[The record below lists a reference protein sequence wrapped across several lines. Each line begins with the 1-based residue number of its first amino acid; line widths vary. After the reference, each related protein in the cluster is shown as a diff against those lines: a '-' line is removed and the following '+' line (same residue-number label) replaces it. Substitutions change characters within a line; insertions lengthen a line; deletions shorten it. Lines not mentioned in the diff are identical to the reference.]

1 MIEYINMLMRKYNV
15 ILCKELLMRIV
26 WMLRYGKIILRYDT
40 TNGNLNVLCLGIKI
54 WLNHNKG
61 MI

>member
-1 MIEYINMLMRKYNV
+1 MLMRKYNV
-15 ILCKELLMRIV
+15 ILCKGLLMRIV

-54 WLNHNKG
+54 W
-61 MI
+61 

>member
-1 MIEYINMLMRKYNV
+1 MLMRKYNV

-54 WLNHNKG
+54 W
-61 MI
+61 